1 MKRTLFVLAVMF
13 FAATLSAKDKKAKQE
28 IPDEILNARYVA
40 VIAFNESNQLAKQ
53 ADDVRAIGDVEQ
65 ALRKWGRYAIT
76 MNVRDADFVIAVRK
90 GRMVEARVG
99 VPSVNRPGISTETE
113 IAPPGDMFAV
123 YRKAF
128 DGVNQRQT
136 PPDPRDASAV
146 WRIMQD
152 GILDP
157 PVVSAVQKF
166 RKAVEDSDKARVA
179 AKP

>member
-1 MKRTLFVLAVMF
+1 VKRSLFVLAAVL
-13 FAATLSAKDKKAKQE
+13 FAATLFAKDKKPKQE

-40 VIAFNESNQLAKQ
+40 VIVFNESNQLVKQ
-53 ADDVRAIGDVEQ
+53 ADDLRAIGDVEQ

-76 MNVRDADFVIAVRK
+76 LNVRDADFVIAIRK
-90 GRMVEARVG
+90 GRMAEARIG

-136 PPDPRDASAV
+136 PPDPRDAPPV

-157 PVVSAVQKF
+157 PVVSAVLKF
-166 RKAVEDSDKARVA
+166 KKAVEDSEKVRAAR
-179 AKP
+179 P